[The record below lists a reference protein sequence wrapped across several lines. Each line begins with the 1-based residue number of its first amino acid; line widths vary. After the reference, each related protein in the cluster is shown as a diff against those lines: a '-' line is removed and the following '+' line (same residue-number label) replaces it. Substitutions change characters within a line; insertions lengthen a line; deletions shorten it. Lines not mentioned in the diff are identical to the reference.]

1 MKYYFSMIYIRVGL
15 CTDWYAPRFLVL
27 LNPYIAARCAI
38 FFNWKDKCISQCQT
52 LHPTPLEKFIRY
64 ELDCWKD

>member
-1 MKYYFSMIYIRVGL
+1 MKYYFSMIYIRIGL

-38 FFNWKDKCISQCQT
+38 FFNWKD
-52 LHPTPLEKFIRY
+52 
-64 ELDCWKD
+64 